1 MGEVAIVK
9 KKRPIKTI
17 CFGFVL
23 LASSTFFIAL
33 AAYKDGVNEYWEG
46 DYEKA
51 LSKLSQEA
59 EDGDAK
65 AHRYLGHLFYN
76 GKGVTKDLEV
86 AVSHYLKAA
95 AMGDL
100 RAQNQVGVMYGNG
113 LGTTQDLEKARHST
127 SKDAQKHPKRH
138 KSECKNLSKICR
150 K

>member
-1 MGEVAIVK
+1 MGEVAILK
-9 KKRPIKTI
+9 RKKRPIKTI
-17 CFGFVL
+17 CFGLVL

-76 GKGVTKDLEV
+76 GKGVTKDLNADPALLTLNLAHFNIKALQVEEYLINEQTKV
-86 AVSHYLKAA
+86 A
-95 AMGDL
+95 
-100 RAQNQVGVMYGNG
+100 G
-113 LGTTQDLEKARHST
+113 LS
-127 SKDAQKHPKRH
+127 S
-138 KSECKNLSKICR
+138 
-150 K
+150 